1 MQQETLVLT
10 NSKGKK
16 IPFITHQDEDE
27 LLIMAK
33 RGSNDIGSKKV
44 LKIYT
49 LDIDKLNRFK
59 AIDVVGKFQ
68 TLTAPNGRP
77 SPVLDVMTQ

>member
-1 MQQETLVLT
+1 MQQETIVLT
-10 NSKGKK
+10 NSKGRK
-16 IPFITHQDEDE
+16 IPFITHQDDDE

-33 RGSNDIGSKKV
+33 RGSNEIGSKKV

-59 AIDVVGKFQ
+59 AIDVEISKYDKVKGILLGIIKKK
-68 TLTAPNGRP
+68 NSRH
-77 SPVLDVMTQ
+77 